1 MSGNKYDGGEIELC
15 NEIRESRKKGWSY
28 ELLNDTFES
37 SCITEIISH
46 VVGICDCNEEDE
58 TNVVAAES
66 PSRVDYVDAR
76 EDEPWKEQYVV
87 ETLYISK
94 GLRFTEM
101 SDVMDCHSETA
112 KKYVD
117 IFNVSPVDSS
127 KRTSSPRVNN
137 LLRLGA
143 ETNGDIDIK

>member
-1 MSGNKYDGGEIELC
+1 MSGNKYNKKNDNLC
-15 NEIRESRKKGWSY
+15 TQIRNHRKEEGWSY
-28 ELLNDTFES
+28 ERLDAEYTSQNLQDIL
-37 SCITEIISH
+37 SC
-46 VVGICDCNEEDE
+46 VVGTCKCENDDVEYI
-58 TNVVAAES
+58 
-66 PSRVDYVDAR
+66 DAR
-76 EDEPWKEQYVV
+76 EDEPWKEKYVV
-87 ETLYISK
+87 ETLYIEEE
-94 GLRFTEM
+94 LRFTEM
-101 SDVMDCHSETA
+101 SNVMDCHSETA